1 MKEALLETDQ
11 IFFYFFLLYWKIV
24 RVLGV
29 DNPLLLSPTPNTSS
43 PQKKLSLD
51 IRNTVKFFN
60 IGLLQIQF

>member
-11 IFFYFFLLYWKIV
+11 IFFIFSYYIGRLLEFWGWWFIIIIS
-24 RVLGV
+24 
-29 DNPLLLSPTPNTSS
+29 NTQHLLPK
-43 PQKKLSLD
+43 KKLSLD